1 MASALALQCSTI
13 WAMKTHMLG
22 EEQFIEF
29 PFTREKNETVN
40 EADLNRGKT
49 DKMEMRSSQL

>member
-49 DKMEMRSSQL
+49 DKM